1 VFILVFVAVQH
12 KYISTNKENTMKT
25 FIEFLKSLFRVES
38 ISDNLEAY
46 IIAGNP
52 QDVGDVDRLERE
64 FYNRNYAMRPFGF

>member
-1 VFILVFVAVQH
+1 
-12 KYISTNKENTMKT
+12 MKT